1 MLQSSERDVSLSL
14 LFCLTTVRVAV
25 VEELIMNRIGLVTSG
40 GDAPGMNAAIRAVT
54 RVACSKRMEV
64 LGFERGWDGI
74 LFNKFK
80 ALTPRNVGGILHLGG
95 TILKTS
101 RSPEFRTPEGLKKA
115 AENLAE
121 DGVEGLVVVGGDGSM
136 NGGLA
141 LSKFSD
147 VAVVGIPATI
157 DNDVYGTEE
166 TIGFDTAVN
175 TAIDEIDKIRDTA
188 SAHERVFVVEVMG
201 RKRGFLALTIGL
213 TVGAEVILVPE
224 VDFTVKE
231 VVETLQI
238 NRDIGKKSGI
248 IVAAEGVGDT
258 RELISEIGKM
268 EDTEAR
274 LSVIGY
280 AQRGGNPSAR
290 SRLLANLFADKA
302 VTLLK
307 NGEKNRMVAL
317 QNGKVTSLSLQEVVS
332 NKKQLDLYLMQLAKM
347 LSI

>member
-1 MLQSSERDVSLSL
+1 
-14 LFCLTTVRVAV
+14 
-25 VEELIMNRIGLVTSG
+25 MNRIGLVTSG
-40 GDAPGMNAAIRAVT
+40 GDAPGMNATIRAVT
-54 RVACSKRMEV
+54 RVACSKRLEV

-74 LFNKFK
+74 ISNKFRV
-80 ALTPRNVGGILHLGG
+80 LTPRNVGGILHVGG
-95 TILKTS
+95 TILRTS
-101 RSPEFRTPEGLKKA
+101 RSPEFRTHEGMKKA

-136 NGGLA
+136 HGGLA
-141 LSKFSD
+141 LSEVSD

-175 TAIDEIDKIRDTA
+175 TAINEIDKIRDTA
-188 SAHERVFVVEVMG
+188 NAHERVFVVEVMG

-231 VVETLQI
+231 VVETLKI
-238 NRDIGKKSGI
+238 NRAIGKKSGI
-248 IVAAEGVGDT
+248 IVAAEGIGDT
-258 RELISEIGKM
+258 RKLISEIEKID
-268 EDTEAR
+268 DTEVR
-274 LSVIGY
+274 LSVMGY

-307 NGEKNRMVAL
+307 NNERNKMVAL
-317 QNGKVTSLSLQEVVS
+317 QNSKVTSISLQEVIS
-332 NKKQLDLYLMQLAKM
+332 NNKQLDLYLMQLAKT